1 MQVMSVDKNLF
12 ETDFKSKAPG
22 SCCRRVQILKALQLV
37 MLVGTIL
44 CSLQRGA
51 LRILIVISLPTNAA
65 MPQKDPTDQLQRSVS
80 KGCFATTSP
89 EVPSTIAMLELENLT
104 SLGPNDASNS
114 LLMRDVARNSHVF
127 RFGANQRRSLT
138 AFPSGKN
145 GGFV

>member
-1 MQVMSVDKNLF
+1 MSVDKNLF

-65 MPQKDPTDQLQRSVS
+65 MPQKDPTDQLQRSMS
-80 KGCFATTSP
+80 KGCFATNFS
-89 EVPSTIAMLELENLT
+89 
-104 SLGPNDASNS
+104 
-114 LLMRDVARNSHVF
+114 
-127 RFGANQRRSLT
+127 
-138 AFPSGKN
+138 
-145 GGFV
+145 